1 MKYPKNVQNKYIQ
14 VHVIA
19 HFLCLLAFGFMKSR
33 QNTTAC
39 RLVDFQLRQTKHL
52 DVLQLEVLLDYH
64 WYSNQVKTFLGD
76 HV

>member
-14 VHVIA
+14 VHE

-39 RLVDFQLRQTKHL
+39 RLVDFQLRQTKNL